1 MPISDSMK
9 KSLSGSSMIRKM
21 FEEGLELKKKY
32 GNDNVFDFSIG
43 NPDLEPPAEFHKA
56 FMELAQQDA
65 KGSHAYMPNAGYP
78 EARAAMAKKVNREHR
93 VSIGQES
100 VVMTVGAAGALNI
113 TLKAILNPGDE
124 VIVTKPYF
132 LEYNGYVANHGGAL
146 KAIPCKPDFDLDV
159 AAIEAALTPK
169 TAAVII
175 NSPNNPSG
183 RLYPEASIVALGEAL
198 RRWKQKGGRGV
209 YLITDEPYRDIVYGG
224 KLTPP
229 VLCHYEDSIV
239 VNSYSKSLSLP
250 GERIGYAAVG
260 PNCEN
265 AEEVVG
271 ALIIA
276 NRVLGFVN
284 APALMQKA
292 VTSLVDVKMDMSPY
306 ERRRDMIANGLR
318 SAGYEFLEPEGAFYL
333 FVKAPCQDES
343 AFTDFLKT
351 YNILTVPATS
361 FGAPG
366 WIRLSYAV
374 PDSTIQNSIPKFA
387 EALRAWRERN

>member
-56 FMELAQQDA
+56 FTELAQQDA
-65 KGSHAYMPNAGYP
+65 KGSHSYMPNAGYP
-78 EARAAMAKKVNREHR
+78 EAREAMAKKVNREHK
-93 VSIGQES
+93 VSIGLEN

-132 LEYNGYVANHGGAL
+132 LEYNGYVANHGGVL
-146 KAIPCKPDFDLDV
+146 KAVPAKPDFNIDV
-159 AAIEAALTPK
+159 AAIEAALSPK

-183 RLYPEASIVALGEAL
+183 RLYPESTIIALGEAL
-198 RRWKQKGGRGV
+198 RRWKQKNGRGV
-209 YLITDEPYRDIVYGG
+209 YLIADEPYRDIVYGG
-224 KLTPP
+224 KVTPP

-260 PNCEN
+260 PLCEN
-265 AEEVVG
+265 AAEMMG
-271 ALIIA
+271 ALVIA

-292 VTSLVDVKMDMSPY
+292 VTALVDVKMDMSPY

-333 FVKAPCQDES
+333 FVKSPSPDEAS
-343 AFTDFLKT
+343 FTDYLKT

-374 PDSTIQNSIPKFA
+374 PDSTIKNSIPKFA
-387 EALRAWRERN
+387 EALRAWREKK